1 MICRSLVL
9 TTLLSTFLLASLP
22 AAAHEVLKGPHGGR
36 VVEAGT
42 HHIELVVNSMTVDV
56 FVTDANDKV
65 IPIAGYKGIAILTV
79 GGRAQRIDLT
89 AKDDRLS
96 GTSPIALPEQPNG
109 VVQLTTPDGKTS
121 QGRYH

>member
-1 MICRSLVL
+1 
-9 TTLLSTFLLASLP
+9 LASLP